1 MQTPNR
7 WHIVAIILLIAATP
21 RAVAMELALA
31 ESLALE
37 NDPGLQALE
46 QRVLAREASARA
58 DGALPDPE
66 VFIGA
71 RGLPVDD
78 PLDAD
83 MMTQYRIGFRQRLP
97 AGDTLAL
104 RRASGSRE
112 ARALEA
118 RHRARK
124 LAVLRQTRS
133 AWIDWVAAR
142 QALAV
147 TRSSRQSFEDLL
159 EITEARYR
167 SGTGRQ
173 RDISQARLELALLD
187 ERILER
193 ETAVDEAASR
203 LERWAGRA
211 PDPGRQ
217 PQLPDWP
224 SPPGFSRLEHDLR
237 AHPSL
242 AELEYRH
249 SAEASRV
256 GLAREAY
263 RPHWMIEAGYGHSRG
278 NDPMTGNRQSDKLF
292 AMVSF
297 SLPLFTANRQD
308 QRLAAAQAER
318 RARGHDISA
327 RLEQLRGELDRHNR
341 LWQRRNQRLEL
352 VEQQVL
358 VAAENTVES
367 TLTAYRSDRAS
378 FDELIRARLALLD
391 QELAAIDLRRK
402 RLQAAVQ
409 LRYLAGETES

>member
-1 MQTPNR
+1 MQTPKR
-7 WHIVAIILLIAATP
+7 WHVLAIFLLIVSAPPAA
-21 RAVAMELALA
+21 AMELALA
-31 ESLALE
+31 ESLAIE
-37 NDPGLQALE
+37 RDPGLLALE
-46 QRVLAREASARA
+46 QRGLAREASARA
-58 DGALPDPE
+58 DGTLPDPE

-71 RGLPVDD
+71 QGLPVDD

-104 RRASGSRE
+104 RRESGNRE
-112 ARALEA
+112 TRALEA
-118 RHRARK
+118 RYQARK
-124 LAVLRQTRS
+124 LEVLRQTRS
-133 AWIDWVAAR
+133 AWVDWAAAR
-142 QALAV
+142 QTLAV
-147 TRSSRQSFEDLL
+147 ARSSRQSFEDLL
-159 EITEARYR
+159 AITEARYR
-167 SGTGRQ
+167 AGTGRQ

-203 LERWAGRA
+203 LERWTGRR
-211 PDPGRQ
+211 PGEGREA
-217 PQLPDWP
+217 QLPDWP
-224 SPPGFSRLEHDLR
+224 NPPAFSRLENELH

-242 AELEYRH
+242 AELEYRQ
-249 SAEASRV
+249 SADESRV

-263 RPHWMIEAGYGHSRG
+263 RPQWMIEAGYGHTRG
-278 NDPMTGNRQSDKLF
+278 NDPMTLNRQSDKLF

-308 QRLAAAQAER
+308 QRLAAAQAEY
-318 RARGHDISA
+318 RARGHDIA
-327 RLEQLRGELDRHNR
+327 DRLEELRGELDRQNR
-341 LWQRRNQRLEL
+341 LWQGRDQRLEL
-352 VEQQVL
+352 LEKHVL

-367 TLTAYRSDRAS
+367 TMTSYRSDRAS

-402 RLQAAVQ
+402 RMQAAVQ